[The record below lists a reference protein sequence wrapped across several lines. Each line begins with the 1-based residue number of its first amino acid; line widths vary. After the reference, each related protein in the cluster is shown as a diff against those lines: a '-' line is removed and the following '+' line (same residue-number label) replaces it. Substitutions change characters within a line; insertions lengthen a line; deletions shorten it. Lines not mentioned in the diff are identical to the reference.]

1 MIYNLFV
8 LNLQMVVI
16 LADNMFDGESLVVH
30 PNALGGVGAPV
41 SAIGASTASIGAST
55 ASPATTGTTPSLG
68 FFYGCA
74 FIFITPLYPLSRVK
88 LRCELNLPK
97 LCLSSKT

>member
-1 MIYNLFV
+1 
-8 LNLQMVVI
+8 MVVI

-41 SAIGASTASIGAST
+41 SAIGASTASIGATT
-55 ASPATTGTTPSLG
+55 ASPAATATTSTTPSLR

-74 FIFITPLYPLSRVK
+74 FIFITP
-88 LRCELNLPK
+88 
-97 LCLSSKT
+97 

>member
-1 MIYNLFV
+1 
-8 LNLQMVVI
+8 MVVI

-55 ASPATTGTTPSLG
+55 ASPAATASIGASTASPAATATTGTTPSLR
-68 FFYGCA
+68 FYMAVHSYLLHRSIRYLG
-74 FIFITPLYPLSRVK
+74 
-88 LRCELNLPK
+88 
-97 LCLSSKT
+97 